1 MFIGFPAT
9 VAIECFERVF
19 LKDLPTDWSFTD
31 IGLLDDFFF
40 SAGRA
45 RRHRKNVFEVAPMN
59 RDELFSF
66 KLWNCEIH
74 THK

>member
-31 IGLLDDFFF
+31 IGLLDDVFF
-40 SAGRA
+40 SVPEGPEGTEKMSLRL
-45 RRHRKNVFEVAPMN
+45 PQ
-59 RDELFSF
+59 
-66 KLWNCEIH
+66 
-74 THK
+74 